1 MSICNCLHQIIIK
14 WLYFKNGIC
23 QVLNVIIAAGGLNR
37 ADPNSR
43 CLNLN
48 EKMPK
53 KMLAKNII
61 SETIKKNHPAFKPY
75 FNFFCIV
82 YLQM

>member
-1 MSICNCLHQIIIK
+1 
-14 WLYFKNGIC
+14 
-23 QVLNVIIAAGGLNR
+23 VLNVIIAAGGL
-37 ADPNSR
+37 DSSYPDGW

-48 EKMPK
+48 EKKPR

-61 SETIKKNHPAFKPY
+61 SETIKKNHPALRPY

-82 YLQM
+82 YLQR